1 MLAGAILGWPQPGII
16 DLKQYFDRPGCDRA
30 PQPDLDQ
37 WLHCHLLE
45 DDNASLLSFMARNA
59 HWGNAMKGW
68 LIGLLLMPAV
78 VLADPRLQ
86 SAQQESEALQ
96 GDAAAAQQRIEQLD
110 DASREALQRYRDAVL
125 QSRQLRDYNTR
136 MAAMVDGQRSELA
149 SLEEQLAS
157 IEQTQRAV
165 LPLLQQMVSS
175 LETFV
180 ALDVP
185 FLPEERS
192 TRITQLRSLLDR
204 ADVSVAEKYRRVIE
218 AYQIESD
225 YGRTL
230 EAWRGS
236 LEDGDSARTVEFL
249 RLGRVMLYYQSL
261 DGREQGYWDAA
272 EQRWASLPG
281 SYRRRLEQG
290 IRIARQ
296 QQTPELLR
304 LPLKPV
310 TTVDAGEGN

>member
-1 MLAGAILGWPQPGII
+1 MG
-16 DLKQYFDRPGCDRA
+16 DV
-30 PQPDLDQ
+30 
-37 WLHCHLLE
+37 
-45 DDNASLLSFMARNA
+45 
-59 HWGNAMKGW
+59 MKGW
-68 LIGLLLMPAV
+68 LIGLLLMPAML
-78 VLADPRLQ
+78 LADTRLQ
-86 SAQQESEALQ
+86 NAQEESEALQ
-96 GDAAAAQQRIEQLD
+96 RDAAAAQQRIDALD

-125 QSRQLRDYNTR
+125 QSRQLRDYNER
-136 MAAMVDGQRSELA
+136 MTAMVEGQRSELD

-165 LPLLQQMVSS
+165 LPLLHQMVSS
-175 LETFV
+175 LEQFV
-180 ALDVP
+180 ALDLP
-185 FLPEERS
+185 FLPEERN
-192 TRITQLRSLLDR
+192 TRISQLHSLLDR

-230 EAWRGS
+230 EAWRGT
-236 LEDGDSARTVEFL
+236 LEDDQGHRTVEFL

-261 DGREQGYWDAA
+261 DGREQGYWDADA
-272 EQRWASLPG
+272 ENWASLPG
-281 SYRRRLEQG
+281 SYRRALEQG

-310 TTVDAGEGN
+310 ASTDATEGN

>member
-1 MLAGAILGWPQPGII
+1 
-16 DLKQYFDRPGCDRA
+16 
-30 PQPDLDQ
+30 
-37 WLHCHLLE
+37 
-45 DDNASLLSFMARNA
+45 
-59 HWGNAMKGW
+59 MKGW

-96 GDAAAAQQRIEQLD
+96 RDAAAAQQRIEQLD
-110 DASREALQRYRDAVL
+110 DASREALQRYRDALL
-125 QSRQLRDYNTR
+125 QSRQLRDYNAR
-136 MAAMVDGQRSELA
+136 MAAMVDDQRNELE

-165 LPLLQQMVSS
+165 LPLLQQMVTS

-185 FLPEERS
+185 FLPEERN
-192 TRITQLRSLLDR
+192 TRISQLHALLDR

-236 LEDGDSARTVEFL
+236 LEDGDRTRTVEFL

-272 EQRWASLPG
+272 EQRWANLPG
-281 SYRRRLEQG
+281 SYRRALEQG

>member
-1 MLAGAILGWPQPGII
+1 
-16 DLKQYFDRPGCDRA
+16 
-30 PQPDLDQ
+30 
-37 WLHCHLLE
+37 
-45 DDNASLLSFMARNA
+45 
-59 HWGNAMKGW
+59 MKGW

-110 DASREALQRYRDAVL
+110 DASREALQRYRDALL

-165 LPLLQQMVSS
+165 LPLLQQMVTS

-185 FLPEERS
+185 FLPEERN
-192 TRITQLRSLLDR
+192 TRIGQLHTLLDR

-230 EAWRGS
+230 EAWRGL

-272 EQRWASLPG
+272 GQRWASLPG
-281 SYRRRLEQG
+281 SYRRGLEQG

-310 TTVDAGEGN
+310 STVDAGEGN

>member
-1 MLAGAILGWPQPGII
+1 
-16 DLKQYFDRPGCDRA
+16 
-30 PQPDLDQ
+30 
-37 WLHCHLLE
+37 
-45 DDNASLLSFMARNA
+45 
-59 HWGNAMKGW
+59 MKGW

-96 GDAAAAQQRIEQLD
+96 RDAAAAQQRIEQLD
-110 DASREALQRYRDAVL
+110 DASREALQRYRDALL

-136 MAAMVDGQRSELA
+136 MAAMVDDQRNELE

-165 LPLLQQMVSS
+165 LPLLQQMVTS

-185 FLPEERS
+185 FLPEERN
-192 TRITQLRSLLDR
+192 TRIGQLHTLLDR